1 MIAVLSKARD
11 YLDITRNLI
20 QENKTQENEIVVLE
34 TLNETLTN
42 ALKNLS
48 DANKSLKEQISAQ
61 EIDSETKQTL
71 LTQLRNCNATN
82 LEIKTVNDQIQP
94 NLTQCKKD
102 RRTLQNKL
110 EQNTKYN
117 KTLQTE
123 NTKLKVKL
131 RSISTILKE
140 KEEQYEILKKEQQI
154 IKNDCED
161 YVKNYDTYKQ
171 NMKTQKQFNQTQQEK
186 IKTLET
192 KEQNLNKSILKLA
205 ENIKTLQITLNKADN
220 SKRTFK
226 RLFDTQLIK
235 TKTLKNEIEKL
246 QQMHKAA
253 LNKISKEKQNFTTCA
268 EDNYKKQQNIEKFK
282 ASLEARK
289 KAYQKLNEK
298 YTKAKNIGNTFVK
311 RIKKYKKIRTS
322 KHLPTQ
328 VHIQDIKTDKP
339 ASIKFTYDDGEQDTF
354 TFLGNS
360 GLEFIKSNK
369 KSNLFKKG
377 LWSSDI
383 NSFYGFQKK
392 YKIECLEIVDVNT
405 WVFTT
410 PKPESNTNHPK
421 LRYVEFFHKSGWKGF
436 SNVTVKN
443 LYCDR

>member
-1 MIAVLSKARD
+1 MIAALSKARD

-186 IKTLET
+186 IKILET
-192 KEQNLNKSILKLA
+192 KEQNLNKHILKLA
-205 ENIKTLQITLNKADN
+205 ENIKTLEITLNKADN

-246 QQMHKAA
+246 QQKHKAA

-282 ASLEARK
+282 ASLEARNK
-289 KAYQKLNEK
+289 EYQKLNEK
-298 YTKAKNIGNTFVK
+298 YTKAKNIGNTCK
-311 RIKKYKKIRTS
+311 RIKIQENNTS

-360 GLEFIKSNK
+360 GLEFIKSTRRVIYSK
-369 KSNLFKKG
+369 KDYG
-377 LWSSDI
+377 LMTQ
-383 NSFYGFQKK
+383 FFLGFQKK
-392 YKIECLEIVDVNT
+392 YKI
-405 WVFTT
+405 
-410 PKPESNTNHPK
+410 
-421 LRYVEFFHKSGWKGF
+421 
-436 SNVTVKN
+436 NV
-443 LYCDR
+443 